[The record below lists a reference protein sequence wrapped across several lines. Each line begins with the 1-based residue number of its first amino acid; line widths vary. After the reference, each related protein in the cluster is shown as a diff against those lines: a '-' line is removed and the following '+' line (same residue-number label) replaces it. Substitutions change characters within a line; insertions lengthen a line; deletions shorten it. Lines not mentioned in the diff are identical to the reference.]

1 MPPIHELNRQS
12 LLLFLKANEI
22 SFIIPTRDGELKFW
36 AEHRQFLDQNKIGVM
51 VSSSQAIALCEDKL
65 QFSEFF
71 SDAQIPA
78 IKTTVNLNAK
88 FDEKHKFVVK
98 ERRGTGSKALGLNL
112 SGEEAFEFASSLH
125 DPIFQQQV
133 VGKEFSAETWID
145 KSGKPN
151 GIVLRWRQLVIDG
164 ESHESTTFENKD
176 WADKL
181 CIMFSKLV
189 GLKGH
194 VLAQVMVDSNQQLHL
209 IEINPRLG
217 GASPLAIAAGLHSAQ
232 WSIFE
237 FDQKLD
243 RISSMPKIKFG
254 LSLIKKNN
262 QVSIR

>member
-12 LLLFLKANEI
+12 LLLFLKANAI

-36 AEHRQFLDQNKIGVM
+36 AEHQQFLDQNKIGVM

-71 SDAQIPA
+71 SAAQIPS
-78 IKTTVNLNAK
+78 IKTTVNLDSN
-88 FDEKHKFVVK
+88 FEGNPKFVVK
-98 ERRGTGSKALGLNL
+98 ERRGSGSKAIGLNL
-112 SGEEAFEFASSLH
+112 GAGEAVEFASSLH
-125 DPIFQQQV
+125 DPIFQKQV
-133 VGKEFSAETWID
+133 EGKEFSAETWID
-145 KSGKPN
+145 KLGKPN
-151 GIVLRWRQLVIDG
+151 GIVLRWRQLVVNG

-181 CIMFSKLV
+181 YDIFTKLV

-194 VLAQVMVDSNQQLHL
+194 VLAQVMVDTDEQLHL

-217 GASPLAIAAGLHSAQ
+217 GASPLAIAAGLHSAR
-232 WSIFE
+232 WAVFE
-237 FDQKLD
+237 FDQKVDL
-243 RISSMPKIKFG
+243 ISRMPKIETG